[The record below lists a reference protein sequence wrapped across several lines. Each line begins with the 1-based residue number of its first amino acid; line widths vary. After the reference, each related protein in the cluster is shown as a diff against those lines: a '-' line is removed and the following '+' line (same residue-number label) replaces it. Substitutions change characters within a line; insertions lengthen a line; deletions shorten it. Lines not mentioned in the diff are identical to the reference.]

1 MIAKLINFKTEENI
15 VRYLYSLSVDPA
27 GINIMKDKLSAY
39 SIEVRGIRVP
49 GALILKQELL
59 SLGGDLAIPKDFIVS
74 ENIGATG
81 TALIFATKKQ
91 LNALIKK
98 IRVQRFGLDL
108 LSKQLVKII
117 SKQEIFWRFK
127 NYSFNCSAN
136 NYHLTA
142 IINTTP
148 DSFYDGGKLYNNVD
162 AVLKF
167 AENKIKDG
175 AEIFDVGGESTRPG
189 SIPVDESEEIN
200 RAVPAIKELKK
211 NFPNIPVSID
221 TVKFNTAKSALDAG
235 ADIINDISGLTFEPR
250 LGELASEYKAGLIL
264 THMKGT
270 PETMQINPDYENLM
284 NEIIDFLSNSI
295 EKAGNYGV
303 LKDSILIDPGIGFG
317 KTAEH
322 NLEIISRLNEFK
334 LLGTGILIG
343 LSNKSLFGK
352 ILNLELEDRIV
363 ATAAANAL
371 AFKSG
376 ASVFRVHNIK
386 ENKTALEFTKKVSET
401 VIKN

>member
-1 MIAKLINFKTEENI
+1 MIAKLINFKTEEDI
-15 VRYLYSLSVDPA
+15 VRYLYSLAVDPV
-27 GINIMKDKLSAY
+27 GINIMKEKLSAY

-74 ENIGATG
+74 ENTGATG

-91 LNALIKK
+91 LTTLIKK
-98 IRVQRFGLDL
+98 IRIQQFGLDL
-108 LSKQLVKII
+108 LSKQLTKII
-117 SKQEIFWRFK
+117 SKSEIYWKFK
-127 NYSFNCSAN
+127 NYNFNCSEN
-136 NYHLTA
+136 NYHLMS
-142 IINTTP
+142 IINVTP
-148 DSFYDGGKLYNNVD
+148 DSFYDGGKFYNNVD

-167 AENKIKDG
+167 AENEIKAG

-189 SIPVDESEEIN
+189 SVQVDEPEEIN
-200 RAVPAIKELKK
+200 RVVPVVKELKK

-221 TVKFNTAKSALDAG
+221 TVKYNTAKSALDAG
-235 ADIINDISGLTFEPR
+235 ADAINDISGLTFEPR
-250 LGELASEYKAGLIL
+250 LGELASEYKSGLIL
-264 THMKGT
+264 MHIKGT
-270 PETMQINPDYENLM
+270 PETMQVNPDYENLM
-284 NEIIDFLSNSI
+284 NEIIDFLSKSI
-295 EKAGNYGV
+295 ETAGNYGV

-317 KTAEH
+317 KTADN

-334 LLGTGILIG
+334 LFGTGILIG

-352 ILNLELEDRIV
+352 ILNLEVGDRIT
-363 ATAAANAL
+363 ATAAANAI

-376 ASVFRVHNIK
+376 ASIFRVHNIK
-386 ENKTALEFTKKVSET
+386 ENKTALEFTKRVSET